1 MGALPAPGFAEG
13 AEVDVLIRPEG
24 LKLGVEG
31 PVVEVEAFR
40 LLGATTLAHLAL
52 PDGAG
57 GLLHLH
63 ARLPPGRRL
72 SRGERI
78 AVSLDPERAFVF
90 PRTEA

>member
-1 MGALPAPGFAEG
+1 
-13 AEVDVLIRPEG
+13 
-24 LKLGVEG
+24 
-31 PVVEVEAFR
+31 VVEVEAFR

-72 SRGERI
+72 RRGERI

-90 PRTEA
+90 PRAAT